1 MASSA
6 KRRRQQS
13 YDMDNPVNWTI
24 NKLKTELETK
34 GIKLTA
40 AASKAALVQFYINT
54 QVSSEQTSQ
63 DQSNSLKGRL
73 HGRS

>member
-24 NKLKTELETK
+24 DKLKTELETK

-40 AASKAALVQFYINT
+40 AASKAALVQLYNQLPKPDNDT
-54 QVSSEQTSQ
+54 
-63 DQSNSLKGRL
+63 
-73 HGRS
+73 